1 MKAWIRL
8 PLDALR
14 ASGGITKSAVV
25 VLALLCDQAAQQG
38 SVEGI
43 SATVDELAADSGSSS
58 RTVTRAVAE
67 LLRLGLITRRRTGRG
82 SVYELCSSTVELF
95 PDGTF
100 DGSRRRRSAAPRATQ
115 GDNLSQID
123 KEYLELVNRFSTDP
137 EPGQLEMEV

>member
-14 ASGGITKSAVV
+14 ASGGITKSAVF

-38 SVEGI
+38 SVNGI

-100 DGSRRRRSAAPRATQ
+100 DGRRRRSAAPRATQ
-115 GDNLSQID
+115 GNNLSQID

>member
-25 VLALLCDQAAQQG
+25 VLALLCDLAAQQG

-43 SATVDELAADSGSSS
+43 SATVDGIAETAGSSR
-58 RTVTRAVAE
+58 RTVARALAE
-67 LLRLGLITRRRTGRG
+67 LLRLGLISHRRTGRG

-95 PDGTF
+95 PEGTF
-100 DGSRRRRSAAPRATQ
+100 SGERRRRSTPRASQ
-115 GDNLSQID
+115 HENMSQID
-123 KEYLELVNRFSTDP
+123 REYLALMNRFSTDP

>member
-67 LLRLGLITRRRTGRG
+67 LLRLGLISRRRTGRG

-100 DGSRRRRSAAPRATQ
+100 DGSRRRRSAAPRSPE
-115 GDNLSQID
+115 NLSQID
-123 KEYLELVNRFSTDP
+123 REYLELVNRFDTDP
-137 EPGQLEMEV
+137 EPNQLEMEV

>member
-1 MKAWIRL
+1 MRAWIRL

-67 LLRLGLITRRRTGRG
+67 LLRLGLISRRRTGRG

-100 DGSRRRRSAAPRATQ
+100 DGGRRRRSAAPRSSQ
-115 GDNLSQID
+115 DNLSQID
-123 KEYLELVNRFSTDP
+123 REYLELVNRFSTDP